1 MFTRYETEQTVFH
14 TCLTSS
20 FILCRFII
28 KDRETFFTAAQ
39 RSQVVWQIMMRA
51 KYDDSEKVRGNILTY
66 VHNTIKRCFYK
77 FKFISDHFHLHV
89 NATAPSSQG

>member
-1 MFTRYETEQTVFH
+1 MKYKNTTDCFPHMPEI
-14 TCLTSS
+14 S

-51 KYDDSEKVRGNILTY
+51 KYDDSEKVRRKNLT
-66 VHNTIKRCFYK
+66 
-77 FKFISDHFHLHV
+77 
-89 NATAPSSQG
+89 